1 MTDQFG
7 PGDHNLSRTLAL
19 GGGKFVLSFDARG
32 NDQSGSGGAADQRF
46 IVTVDGVTHA
56 GPIVTPGWNN
66 FSINLTLA
74 AGSHTFAFQKND
86 DRSFYAAGLDNV
98 SLTGG
103 VPEAPTWAMLI
114 AGFGL
119 IGTALR
125 RRTAVAAWAAT
136 RTTIRGG
143 QTAAPIFYRWPP
155 LRCRWQS
162 RAPISACRHGCPVRA
177 PLSSPE
183 QFLQIDPR

>member
-7 PGDHNLSRTLAL
+7 PGDHNLSQTLAL

-125 RRTAVAAWAAT
+125 RRTAVAA
-136 RTTIRGG
+136 
-143 QTAAPIFYRWPP
+143 
-155 LRCRWQS
+155 
-162 RAPISACRHGCPVRA
+162 
-177 PLSSPE
+177 
-183 QFLQIDPR
+183 